1 MTPTSAETSAGATNA
16 YLWDRVRDGD
26 AAALGELYD
35 RHAAAVYGFVFRRTA
50 SWSVAEDVLQTTFLR
65 AWKSLASGRHGPLR
79 GTSAR
84 GWLLVVAG
92 SECRN
97 ASRTARRLRQLVE
110 RLPDPEAGADHAAE
124 VARRVDDERRM
135 SAVRQAVGKLPR
147 HERETLE
154 LVTWAGLSIVE
165 TAAALGVP
173 EGTVKARLHR
183 ARKRLPDLVGP
194 IQLAEESS

>member
-1 MTPTSAETSAGATNA
+1 VTPTSAETSPGATDA

-35 RHAAAVYGFVFRRTA
+35 RHAAAVYGFAFRRTA
-50 SWSVAEDVLQTTFLR
+50 SWTAAEDVLQTTFLR
-65 AWKSLASGRHGPLR
+65 AWRTLTSGRHGPLR

-97 ASRTARRLRQLVE
+97 AFRAARRMRQLVE
-110 RLPDPEAGADHAAE
+110 RLPAPEAGPDHATE
-124 VARRVDDERRM
+124 VARRVDDQRRM
-135 SAVRQAVGKLPR
+135 SAVRQAVDKLPR

-154 LVTWAGLSIVE
+154 LVTWAGLSIAE

-194 IQLAEESS
+194 IRLAEENS